1 MARSHQTEPTG
12 AAPMELTAVLTPAEE
27 GGYVAFN
34 PETGTTTEGESIEEA
49 LANLREATTLY
60 LEEFPAVIKG
70 HPLVTL
76 FTVPAHA

>member
-1 MARSHQTEPTG
+1 
-12 AAPMELTAVLTPAEE
+12 MELTAVLTHAEE

-49 LANLREATTLY
+49 IANLREATSLY

-70 HPLVTL
+70 HPLVTM